1 MTIRILESGA
11 ALARHSDGWQRL
23 ADRAGQPFL
32 SSDYL
37 LSAIEAFHLRD
48 TLRIV
53 VLESGGDLVAAAPL
67 VLVRRNL
74 HWALELIGTPRLMD
88 PTGFLHDSPASLR
101 ELVAAVSALGY
112 PIHLRGVAADG
123 ETLEALRRGLR
134 QEGGMVVTHDPRVSA
149 AVLIR
154 GDWANYQATLTP
166 KMRQDLRRFQSRA
179 QAIGRPEFAWSA
191 PSSGD
196 AEGLVRAFL
205 ALEASGWKAREPGAL
220 ARAAPLRAF
229 YAALITRAAARGTLR
244 VATLHLDEAP
254 AAMLWAVEAYNR
266 LSAAEDGLSGPRG
279 AHLAWGA
286 VDAFRVA
293 HRPRSA
299 ARRGRVPGRR
309 RAMAAALAAGGALLH
324 LRPRRAAHGPRA
336 DRVGPERSVQRPAG
350 TCSICHAFGAHDR
363 LRHAARHELRLPA
376 ALRGRPTNAFGL
388 HVGRSFS
395 SASRRLWRAARQ
407 RFTLHY
413 CRSAV
418 VVAGLAASS
427 PGAFSQV

>member
-23 ADRAGQPFL
+23 ADRVGQPFL

-123 ETLEALRRGLR
+123 ETLEAVRRGLR
-134 QEGGMVVTHDPRVSA
+134 QEGGVVVTHDPRVSA

-154 GDWANYQATLTP
+154 GDWASYQASLTP

-196 AEGLVRAFL
+196 AEGLVGAFL

-220 ARAAPLRAF
+220 VRAAPLRAF

-254 AAMLWAVEAYNR
+254 AAMLWALEAYDR
-266 LSAAEDGLSGPRG
+266 LWLLKMAYQDRVARISPGVLLMRFVLRTAHDLRLDAVEFLADDALWQQRWQPVARCYTSALAVPLTARGLIGLGLNAVFSAPAAPAGSVTP
-279 AHLAWGA
+279 LARTIAFGTRLGMSS
-286 VDAFRVA
+286 AFR
-293 HRPRSA
+293 
-299 ARRGRVPGRR
+299 
-309 RAMAAALAAGGALLH
+309 
-324 LRPRRAAHGPRA
+324 
-336 DRVGPERSVQRPAG
+336 
-350 TCSICHAFGAHDR
+350 R
-363 LRHAARHELRLPA
+363 L
-376 ALRGRPTNAFGL
+376 
-388 HVGRSFS
+388 
-395 SASRRLWRAARQ
+395 
-407 RFTLHY
+407 
-413 CRSAV
+413 
-418 VVAGLAASS
+418 
-427 PGAFSQV
+427 